1 MIGMTTKKQTR
12 PAKAQKSR
20 KSSDRCA
27 AIPFANKDGH
37 VMRLSGSMTI
47 RELLKMGVVEIHL
60 AKPGT
65 PLREGE
71 WRDASPEAFKTP

>member
-1 MIGMTTKKQTR
+1 
-12 PAKAQKSR
+12 
-20 KSSDRCA
+20 
-27 AIPFANKDGH
+27 
-37 VMRLSGSMTI
+37 MRLARSMTL

-71 WRDASPEAFKTP
+71 WRDAEPDASSPNDRSSATPEKMP

>member
-1 MIGMTTKKQTR
+1 
-12 PAKAQKSR
+12 
-20 KSSDRCA
+20 
-27 AIPFANKDGH
+27 
-37 VMRLSGSMTI
+37 MRLSRSMTL

-71 WRDASPEAFKTP
+71 WRDVSPDDPLQNDQNQRPLAGKETNE